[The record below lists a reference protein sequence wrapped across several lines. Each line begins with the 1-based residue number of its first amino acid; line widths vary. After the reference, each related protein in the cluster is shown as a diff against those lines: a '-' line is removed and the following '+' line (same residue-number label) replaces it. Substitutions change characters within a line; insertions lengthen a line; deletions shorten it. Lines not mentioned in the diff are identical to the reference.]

1 MALSVL
7 LLCLVQLQLEALA
20 DGDTRFQPPIF
31 TRTDGGRAQCWP
43 PNSYYAQTVSLSLPR
58 GETRPE
64 DDVLP
69 VFLFRLRSNSDA
81 DRPGEV
87 VGFILGVPGSQ
98 PMLGVTFTNEHDGLH
113 VRACPQPADGP
124 SSCRTKS
131 RRSSDGVPIEVRFPF
146 VQVITAIW
154 LNRIDRPAHAP
165 SRILVCSG
173 HPRNGAGWL
182 VRGSSFGL
190 HSEYRLHPHERRRSH
205 DGLRVR
211 RCGLLRRATEHATHP
226 E

>member
-7 LLCLVQLQLEALA
+7 LLCLVQLQLGARA
-20 DGDTRFQPPIF
+20 DGDARFRPPIF
-31 TRTDGGRAQCWP
+31 TLTDKGRAQCWP

-87 VGFILGVPGSQ
+87 VGFILGALGSQ
-98 PMLGVTFTNEHDGLH
+98 PILGVTFTNEHDGLH

-131 RRSSDGVPIEVRFPF
+131 RSSDGVPIEVRFPF
-146 VQVITAIW
+146 VQVTVIPLPPNRLAGARPESHIYVLRPPSKWRPGPTA
-154 LNRIDRPAHAP
+154 
-165 SRILVCSG
+165 
-173 HPRNGAGWL
+173 
-182 VRGSSFGL
+182 
-190 HSEYRLHPHERRRSH
+190 
-205 DGLRVR
+205 
-211 RCGLLRRATEHATHP
+211 RARFEFWAAL
-226 E
+226 